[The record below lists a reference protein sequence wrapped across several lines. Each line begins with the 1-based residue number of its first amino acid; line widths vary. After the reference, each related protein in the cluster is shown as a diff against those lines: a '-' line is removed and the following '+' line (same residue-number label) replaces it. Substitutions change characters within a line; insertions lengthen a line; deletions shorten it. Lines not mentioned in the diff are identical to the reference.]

1 MALRIRVETAATDST
16 SNAVCVGMNMSTLM
30 QRMKYLLDTKGI
42 TTTIEHFHISAYQAK
57 RMHMLK
63 ALCHPISQNI

>member
-1 MALRIRVETAATDST
+1 
-16 SNAVCVGMNMSTLM
+16 VCVGMNMSTLM